1 MYCTC
6 RTPYNWE
13 FMIGCES
20 CGECFHDV
28 GVVVAALHK
37 ADDLAKINTV
47 HCICR
52 NIATSCSR
60 GREVTNMAIYE
71 FLNSPV
77 MRKGI
82 EWRECKTTI
91 IMFMLFL

>member
-6 RTPYNWE
+6 RTQYNWE
-13 FMIGCES
+13 FMIGYES
-20 CGECFHDV
+20 CGEWFYDV
-28 GVVVAALHK
+28 CVVVAALQE
-37 ADDLAKINTV
+37 ADDLTKINTV

-52 NIATSCSR
+52 NIATGCSR
-60 GREVTNMAIYE
+60 GREVTNMSIYE
-71 FLNSPV
+71 FINSPV

-82 EWRECKTTI
+82 EWRECKATI